1 MRGWLIRALGGID
14 LKSSTEEERQEILS
28 LAIEQLFNTIGRN
41 DILRQEGDIWFWE
54 DKPLNKQ
61 QMQALKKEF
70 QAIQNTFAFK
80 VLERDI
86 LYQAQKKKDAAVTL
100 MQLESAKLLQF
111 TWDIIKTR
119 LNEMRQLPQLPEA

>member
-1 MRGWLIRALGGID
+1 M
-14 LKSSTEEERQEILS
+14 LS

-41 DILRQEGDIWFWE
+41 DILRQEGGVWFWE

-61 QMQALKKEF
+61 QVNALKKEF

-86 LYQAQKKKDAAVTL
+86 LYQAQKKKDEAVTL

-119 LNEMRQLPQLPEA
+119 LNQMRKLPELPDA